1 MLLAKTKLNSIE
13 ILISKTLIDS
23 YISHGETISINN
35 VLQEYDEKKKKKK
48 STILTKNVFDVIK
61 KNSNI
66 KCLMFTKNKLN

>member
-13 ILISKTLIDS
+13 ILISKALIDS

-48 STILTKNVFDVIK
+48 KSTILTKNIFDVIK
-61 KNSNI
+61 K
-66 KCLMFTKNKLN
+66 KQ